1 MVVLELVRL
10 ANERPIHPTDA
21 MRCWVW
27 NGNVE
32 GNRRPDPLAEVGV
45 TSARQGRRAPVST
58 PHTLN
63 ATETPETHP
72 KHF

>member
-45 TSARQGRRAPVST
+45 SSARQRT
-58 PHTLN
+58 PI
-63 ATETPETHP
+63 TPL
-72 KHF
+72 